1 MAELKLPNLDMS
13 KLENAIRQVALGSF
27 NKAEVDGAQVY
38 KVKNVIRIDIKCKE
52 VAE

>member
-1 MAELKLPNLDMS
+1 MAELKLPNLNMS

-27 NKAEVDGAQVY
+27 VKVEVEGALVY
-38 KVKNVIRIDIKCKE
+38 KVKNVIRIDIKCEE